1 MVNMK
6 TGLLDKC
13 LDFAEGKKKSQI
25 SYTAKAPNFPEN
37 LLIGNDNERFV
48 IEHKEKGLT
57 GQEIADL
64 WGKGYR
70 QVTLTLEIYRK
81 KAAFYAEWI
90 EFWKEIEPVR
100 SMLLEPLI
108 EGKIP
113 DAKIKMYKMAGVY
126 TIGDFLSLC
135 TKMSSNNAG
144 KTLGESSSGG
154 HWRRVKE
161 IIYGIIREQIVLTV
175 RIEK

>member
-1 MVNMK
+1 MK
-6 TGLLDKC
+6 KELLDKC

-37 LLIGNDNERFV
+37 LLMGNENERFV
-48 IEHKEKGLT
+48 IENKEKGMT

-81 KAAFYAEWI
+81 KSAFYAEWV
-90 EFWKEIEPVR
+90 EFWNEIEPIR
-100 SMLLEPLI
+100 SMPLKPLI

-113 DAKIKMYKMAGVY
+113 AVKIEMYKKAGVY
-126 TIGDFLSLC
+126 TVGDFLSLC
-135 TKMSSNNAG
+135 TQMSSNNAG
-144 KTLGESSSGG
+144 KAMGESSSGG

-161 IIYGIIREQIVLTV
+161 VIFGIIREQIVLTV
-175 RIEK
+175 RIDE

>member
-1 MVNMK
+1 MEK
-6 TGLLDKC
+6 ELLEKC

-25 SYTAKAPNFPEN
+25 SYSAKAPNFPEN
-37 LLIGNDNERFV
+37 LLTGNENEQFV
-48 IEHKEKGLT
+48 IKHKEEGRT

-70 QVTLTLEIYRK
+70 QVTLTLEIHRK
-81 KAAFYAEWI
+81 KVAFYWEWNK
-90 EFWKEIEPVR
+90 FWEEIAPVR

-113 DAKIKMYKMAGVY
+113 AAKIKMYKKAGVY

-144 KTLGESSSGG
+144 KALGESSSGG

-161 IIYGIIREQIVLTV
+161 IIFGIIREQIFLTV
-175 RIEK
+175 RIDE